1 MLRLAGAFV
10 RHRSWGGMDERL
22 ETRRKAALHVAS
34 RRRRVIE
41 LRRRVV
47 WFSITLFVVAWGLVF
62 GQMATGND
70 PVLQSSQAQASR
82 QSAPAQQS
90 PPDPQPPP
98 TQVVVDPVT
107 GQAFEVPAGS
117 AADPAP
123 ATAPAPDP
131 APVITSQ
138 S

>member
-1 MLRLAGAFV
+1 MLWR
-10 RHRSWGGMDERL
+10 MDERID
-22 ETRRKAALHVAS
+22 TRRKAMLHLAA
-34 RRRRVIE
+34 RRRRVTG

-47 WFSITLFVVAWGLVF
+47 WFSVAVFIVAWALVF

-70 PVLQSSQAQASR
+70 PVLKSSQAQASR
-82 QSAPAQQS
+82 QSAPAQQA
-90 PPDPQPPP
+90 PAEPQPQP

-107 GQAFEVPAGS
+107 GQAYEVPAGS
-117 AADPAP
+117 ATIPTPDP
-123 ATAPAPDP
+123 APAPDP